1 MSEVI
6 VTGAFG
12 LVGSAIVEALNKRG
26 IVPKVIDRWDNPD
39 KWRNVRGL
47 RFDRINTN
55 QIFSRLGRSPVIIHC
70 AASVN
75 TKEPMSEDL
84 WKNNVDWTLELR
96 RLAGKFICMSSMSVY
111 GNSAD
116 MTERLDCVPL
126 CPYALTKLAVDQ
138 ALFGGKEVVPNTYA
152 LRLSNVYGKREQ
164 HKGDMASL
172 VTKGLLKK
180 SPLYQPK
187 QEQGAR
193 YEADRDDCG
202 NLGNIRRIDTKA
214 QETHWQLF
222 AHPSG
227 ETIKRDF
234 LFADDIAQV
243 VLHFLNHDSIPS
255 GIYNLGHGGEPRS
268 FEDLVTAVEKLPI
281 EYVPLPDSLKN
292 QYQHYTKADITKL
305 RDKADYHRPFTSL
318 EDGIEKTRA
327 WMKEEGLIA

>member
-1 MSEVI
+1 MSDVI

-12 LVGSAIVEALNKRG
+12 LVGSAIVEALNKCG
-26 IVPKVIDRWDNPD
+26 VVPKVIDRWDNPE

-55 QIFSRLGRSPVIIHC
+55 QIFSRLGHSPVIIHC

-75 TKEPMSEDL
+75 TKEAMSEDL
-84 WKNNVDWTLELR
+84 WKNNVEWTLELR
-96 RLAGKFICMSSMSVY
+96 RLAGKFIYMSSMSVY

-138 ALFGGKEVVPNTYA
+138 ALFGGKEVPPNTYA

-172 VTKGLLKK
+172 VTKGLLKQN
-180 SPLYQPK
+180 PLYYPGQ
-187 QEQGAR
+187 AR
-193 YEADRDDCG
+193 SGRS
-202 NLGNIRRIDTKA
+202 IITKA
-214 QETHWQLF
+214 DLAHWSVF
-222 AHPSG
+222 SHPG
-227 ETIKRDF
+227 GHTIKRDF
-234 LFADDIAQV
+234 LFADDIARV
-243 VLHFLNHDSIPS
+243 VLHFLDNDSIPS

-327 WMKEEGLIA
+327 WMKEEGLIS